1 MYEIPE
7 SHRHGMDKPATWE
20 VTNNNNN
27 KIIRK
32 IHEIDNYVHCLLTE
46 CLPYA
51 AAAAAAAAAKC
62 ILGSSFNSFAS
73 RNTTALIT
81 PVFLVSTSKK
91 GVKKTF

>member
-1 MYEIPE
+1 MLYEIPE

-20 VTNNNNN
+20 VTNNNSTIEI
-27 KIIRK
+27 KIPK
-32 IHEIDNYVHCLLTE
+32 CTNQQNHVHRLFTE

-81 PVFLVSTSKK
+81 PVFQSEHKQK
-91 GVKKTF
+91 WE